1 METRDSEKERPD
13 GGQGSGDAGDA
24 PHGRPF
30 DGNLKPQPALL
41 LFTWARIG
49 LGLLARQRPEK
60 RPDHTVGDAVVSTQA
75 MCQCGPA
82 AALVHLP
89 K

>member
-1 METRDSEKERPD
+1 MIETRCSEKERPD

-24 PHGRPF
+24 PHVRPLG
-30 DGNLKPQPALL
+30 GNLKPQPVLL

-49 LGLLARQRPEK
+49 LGRAKTRK
-60 RPDHTVGDAVVSTQA
+60 KTYHTVGDAVVLTQVTR
-75 MCQCGPA
+75 QCESA
-82 AALVHLP
+82 AALP